1 MPSHRDIAE
10 MLFELANYMEID
22 GENPYRANAYRRA
35 GQAVEHLKRPLEE
48 IKEDLQSVA
57 GIGKG
62 TAAVIREIIETGESS
77 LLNEYREKLPKGL
90 MSLLELPGLGPKSV
104 KTLYKK
110 LNVTNVSELEQ
121 AIRRQQVRTLPGFG
135 AKSEAKLLEAIQRA
149 GTRPERLPL
158 GHVRP
163 VAEEVLTQIQSIPEV
178 VQASL
183 AGSIRRMEETVKD
196 VDIVV
201 ATEQPDHVA
210 REVAS
215 LPAVEEVVNRGT
227 TKVSVLVAA
236 DWLVQVDV
244 RIVTPEQYAT
254 ALHHFTGSKE
264 HNVRIRQIAKEKG
277 WKVSEYG
284 VEQLADGR
292 TLTFD
297 EETHFYNEL
306 GLPYIPPELRQGKG
320 ETEVGLEQGLPDLV
334 AEKDIRGDLHVHSQ
348 WSDGHCTIREMAEA
362 AKSKGYEY
370 VAVTDHSRSLVIA
383 GGLSV
388 EDLMK
393 QREEID
399 RVNRELDGI
408 TVLAGVEVDILPDGR
423 LDYPDDVLE
432 QLDVVI
438 ASVHSAFGQ
447 DERTMTKRIL
457 RAVENPYVHVIA
469 HPTGR
474 LLNRRDSYALNLP
487 EIFKR
492 AADTGTVLELN
503 ANPNRLDLNDRHLR
517 QAVEDYG
524 VTIAINTDA
533 HRAEHLHL
541 ITYGV
546 GTARRGWLTRH
557 HILNTLTLDKLVKR
571 LKGKN
576 HGS

>member
-1 MPSHRDIAE
+1 
-10 MLFELANYMEID
+10 
-22 GENPYRANAYRRA
+22 
-35 GQAVEHLKRPLEE
+35 
-48 IKEDLQSVA
+48 
-57 GIGKG
+57 
-62 TAAVIREIIETGESS
+62 
-77 LLNEYREKLPKGL
+77 
-90 MSLLELPGLGPKSV
+90 
-104 KTLYKK
+104 
-110 LNVTNVSELEQ
+110 
-121 AIRRQQVRTLPGFG
+121 
-135 AKSEAKLLEAIQRA
+135 
-149 GTRPERLPL
+149 
-158 GHVRP
+158 
-163 VAEEVLTQIQSIPEV
+163 
-178 VQASL
+178 
-183 AGSIRRMEETVKD
+183 MEETVKD

-393 QREEID
+393 QREEIE

-503 ANPNRLDLNDRHLR
+503 ANPNRLDFERSPFETGCGGLRSDDRHQYRCSPGRTSPL
-517 QAVEDYG
+517 DN
-524 VTIAINTDA
+524 I
-533 HRAEHLHL
+533 
-541 ITYGV
+541 
-546 GTARRGWLTRH
+546 RRGNSAQGMADSAPTF
-557 HILNTLTLDKLVKR
+557 
-571 LKGKN
+571 
-576 HGS
+576 